1 MFKRI
6 FFIAS
11 VTFLFNGCSS
21 KYTLENNNVY
31 GKSMEANHILK
42 SYKDYQVNLEF
53 SEQKVKSS
61 YLPYQQLKVQ
71 NEELVGIIKNNPS
84 IYKRIGLNTFEIQAD
99 EKSIKPI
106 QCVNDNDL
114 YSNYP
119 SEKLLCKFK
128 KSDFDKQ
135 NISNLTI
142 VIKAITETKT
152 KNIPLDYY
160 RQECIE
166 LSKFNRINVQDCI
179 NSKTQSFLNSQNNIN
194 VGGVMKETYS
204 INSNS
209 EDDRNF
215 VKIYN
220 SFVSCLQ
227 NSEKE
232 CKNISF

>member
-1 MFKRI
+1 MVKNILFGTI
-6 FFIAS
+6 FI
-11 VTFLFNGCSS
+11 VLLNGCSS

-71 NEELVGIIKNNPS
+71 NDELVGIIKNNPS
-84 IYKRIGLNTFEIQAD
+84 VYKRIGLNSFEIQAD

-128 KSDFDKQ
+128 KSDFGKE
-135 NISNLTI
+135 NISNLTLI
-142 VIKAITETKT
+142 INTMVESKT
-152 KNIPLDYY
+152 KNIPLDYN
-160 RQECIE
+160 RQVCIEESKFSRVDIQECIK
-166 LSKFNRINVQDCI
+166 LKTQNFINSQINVSLRGEI
-179 NSKTQSFLNSQNNIN
+179 
-194 VGGVMKETYS
+194 KETYS
-204 INSNS
+204 INSSS
-209 EDDRNF
+209 EDDKNF
-215 VKIYN
+215 VKVYN

-227 NSEKE
+227 SSTNE
-232 CKNISF
+232 CKNSSF